1 MDDVVALLKHD
12 GVGVFP
18 TDTLYGLVGRASST
32 RAVSRIYDIKGRD
45 EHKPFI
51 ILISSLTDLKNF
63 KITLTPVQKK
73 FLQKNWPNQLSVI
86 LPCPQKQ
93 FEYLHRGTKSLAFR
107 YPKDVFLQKLLKKTG
122 PLFAPSANPQGE
134 QPAETITEAQQYF
147 ADSVDFYVSKGKK
160 KGQAS
165 TIVDLTKD
173 IPMILRQGKVKIKK
187 S

>member
-122 PLFAPSANPQGE
+122 PQVAPSANPQGGS
-134 QPAETITEAQQYF
+134 QLKQLPKRSSILLTVLIFMFQKAR
-147 ADSVDFYVSKGKK
+147 KK
-160 KGQAS
+160 AKHQRL
-165 TIVDLTKD
+165 LT
-173 IPMILRQGKVKIKK
+173 
-187 S
+187 